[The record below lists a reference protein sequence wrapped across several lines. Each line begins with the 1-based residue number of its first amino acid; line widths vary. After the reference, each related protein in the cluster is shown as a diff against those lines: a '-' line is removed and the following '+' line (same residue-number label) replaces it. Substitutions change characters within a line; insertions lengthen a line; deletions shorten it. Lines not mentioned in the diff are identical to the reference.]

1 MNYFDSLLTA
11 LAALRMNLMRSVLTT
26 LGIIIGVAAVIM
38 MVSIGAGAQAK
49 MKEVINSLG
58 SNLLIIVPG
67 AGVSGGVRLGSGT
80 IPTLTEDDAQ
90 ALENDV
96 DEVRIAAPIVRDR
109 VQVVAGN
116 VNWNTNAYGTTPKG
130 LEAREWDI
138 AEGRGL
144 TTEDV
149 TASAKVALLGATVVE
164 QICPG
169 QSPVGMALRIQ
180 KVPFT
185 VVGVLAGK
193 GQTPIGTDQDD
204 VIFVPITSA
213 KKRLM
218 GGRELGGKIVSMIVV
233 KVYDWASVSETVEYV
248 RALLRQRHRLSP
260 DQGDD
265 FSIRNLAEFL
275 KARAKSER
283 TMSLLLALVASV
295 SLVVG
300 GIGIMNVMLVSV
312 TERTREIGL
321 RMAIGAEGRDILQQ
335 FLIESTALSVLGGM
349 IGIALGLGGTIA
361 IGVLG
366 QWPIVIK
373 SSSILLAFGFS
384 ALVGIFFGF
393 YPARKAS
400 SLNPIEALR
409 YE

>member
-1 MNYFDSLLTA
+1 MNYLDSLFTA
-11 LAALRMNLMRSVLTT
+11 LSALRMNLMRSVLTT
-26 LGIIIGVAAVIM
+26 LGIIIGVAAVII
-38 MVSIGAGAQAK
+38 MVSIGAGAQAR
-49 MKEVINSLG
+49 MNEVINSLG

-67 AGVSGGVRLGSGT
+67 AGNSSGVSLGTGT
-80 IPTLTEDDAQ
+80 VPTITEDDAH
-90 ALENDV
+90 ALETEME
-96 DEVRIAAPIVRDR
+96 EVRIVAPMVRDR

-116 VNWNTNAYGTTPKG
+116 VNWSTNAYGTTPGG
-130 LEAREWDI
+130 LEAREWKV

-144 TTEDV
+144 TEEDV
-149 TASAKVALLGATVVE
+149 TASAKVALLGETVAE

-180 KVPFT
+180 KVPFE

-204 VIFVPITSA
+204 AIFVPITSA

-218 GGRELGGKIVSMIVV
+218 GGRELGGKVVSMIVV
-233 KVYDWASVSETVEYV
+233 KMYDWAPVSETVEHV
-248 RALLRQRHRLSP
+248 RALLRQRHRLLP
-260 DQGDD
+260 DQSDD

-300 GIGIMNVMLVSV
+300 GIGIMNIMLVSV

-335 FLIESTALSVLGGM
+335 FLIESTALSILGGM
-349 IGIALGLGGTIA
+349 IGIGLGLGGTIA
-361 IGVLG
+361 IGAFG
-366 QWPIVIK
+366 QWPTVIK
-373 SSSILLAFGFS
+373 GNSILLAFGFS

-400 SLNPIEALR
+400 LLNPIEALR